1 MVSSVFNAGALAPFL
16 NLGSQPS
23 GTPTGASVDESAPI
37 ENLQGTAA
45 HRKLAQALAE
55 GQNLEKSLNEQK
67 GAVAS
72 KMLEWLDR
80 LMDNYL
86 QVARLAQQL
95 GQPKLAAHLMR
106 QADQF
111 LSRGPGY
118 VADARA
124 AIPADGNTDAAILAL
139 HRRVDSIAVKAQ
151 ALATAVA
158 TAARNAP
165 EAASDLQPHIGGA
178 LESAKAMA
186 ALAQRAA
193 ADTPDNKAASGD
205 NTTPSISLT
214 A

>member
-1 MVSSVFNAGALAPFL
+1 MVSSVSNTGALAPFL

-23 GTPTGASVDESAPI
+23 GTPTGASADESAPI

-45 HRKLAQALAE
+45 RRKLAQVLAE
-55 GQNLEKSLNEQK
+55 GQSLEKSLNEQK

-158 TAARNAP
+158 TAAP
-165 EAASDLQPHIGGA
+165 EAASDLQRHIDGVLA
-178 LESAKAMA
+178 SAKAMA

-193 ADTPDNKAASGD
+193 ADAPDNKAASGD
-205 NTTPSISLT
+205 NATSSISLT

>member
-1 MVSSVFNAGALAPFL
+1 MVSSVSDTGALVPFL
-16 NLGSQPS
+16 NLRSQPG
-23 GTPTGASVDESAPI
+23 GTPAGASADESAPI

-45 HRKLAQALAE
+45 RRKLAQALAE
-55 GQNLEKSLNEQK
+55 GQNLEKSLNDQK

-165 EAASDLQPHIGGA
+165 ETASDLQRHIGGA
-178 LESAKAMA
+178 LASAKAMA
-186 ALAQRAA
+186 TLAQRTA
-193 ADTPDNKAASGD
+193 ADAPDNKAVSGD
-205 NTTPSISLT
+205 NAASSISLT